1 MRRRVL
7 VVDDE
12 QDILEL
18 LTIWLDD
25 DPRCDASRQ
34 TADLDDAITVAA
46 EWHPHVVVIDYLFG
60 HRCCTEVL
68 PELRQELPHSVIVVH
83 TASRRAAESAGVEEL
98 GADLVLEE
106 GHEPIGTVV
115 DRLPLATR
123 REDIAP
129 RTANLWRSVPP
140 PSSSGVG

>member
-7 VVDDE
+7 VIDDE
-12 QDILEL
+12 QDILDL

-34 TADLDDAITVAA
+34 TADLDDAIKIAA
-46 EWHPHVVVIDYLFG
+46 EWQPHVVVLDYLFG

-68 PELRQELPHSVIVVH
+68 PELRQELPDSVIVVH

-98 GADLVLEE
+98 GADMVLEK
-106 GHEPIGTVV
+106 GHETIDTVI
-115 DRLPLATR
+115 DRVLTAGR
-123 REDIAP
+123 RGDIAP
-129 RTANLWRSVPP
+129 RPATRRHGLPP
-140 PSSSGVG
+140 PAAGVG

>member
-12 QDILEL
+12 QDILDL

-25 DPRCDASRQ
+25 DPRCDSSRQ
-34 TADLDDAITVAA
+34 TADLDDAIKIAA
-46 EWHPHVVVIDYLFG
+46 EWQPHVVVIDYLFG

-68 PELRQELPHSVIVVH
+68 PELRQELPDSVIVVH
-83 TASRRAAESAGVEEL
+83 TARRRAAESAGVEEL
-98 GADLVLEE
+98 GADMVLEK
-106 GHEPIGTVV
+106 GHDTIDTVV
-115 DRLPLATR
+115 DRLLTAGR

-129 RTANLWRSVPP
+129 RRAGRRHGAPP
-140 PSSSGVG
+140 PAAGVG

>member
-7 VVDDE
+7 VIDDE
-12 QDILEL
+12 QDILDL

-34 TADLDDAITVAA
+34 TADLDDAIKIAA
-46 EWHPHVVVIDYLFG
+46 EWQPHVVVLDYLFG

-68 PELRQELPHSVIVVH
+68 PELRQELPDSVIVVH
-83 TASRRAAESAGVEEL
+83 TASRRAAESAGVVEL
-98 GADLVLEE
+98 RAGMVLEK
-106 GHEPIGTVV
+106 GHETIDTVV
-115 DRLPLATR
+115 DRLLTASR

-129 RTANLWRSVPP
+129 RTANRRRSVPP
-140 PSSSGVG
+140 PSASGVG

>member
-68 PELRQELPHSVIVVH
+68 PELRQELPDSVIIVH
-83 TASRRAAESAGVEEL
+83 TASRRAAEAAGVEGL
-98 GADLVLEE
+98 GADMVR
-106 GHEPIGTVV
+106 GKAHETIDTVV
-115 DRLPLATR
+115 DRLLTASR

-129 RTANLWRSVPP
+129 RTANRWRSVPP
-140 PSSSGVG
+140 PSASGVG

>member
-12 QDILEL
+12 QDILDL

-46 EWHPHVVVIDYLFG
+46 AWQPHVVVIDYLFG

-68 PELRQELPHSVIVVH
+68 PELRQELPDSVIVVH

-98 GADLVLEE
+98 GADMVLEK
-106 GHEPIGTVV
+106 GHETIDTVI
-115 DRLPLATR
+115 DRVLTASR

-129 RTANLWRSVPP
+129 RAANGRRGVRPP
-140 PSSSGVG
+140 AAGVG

>member
-7 VVDDE
+7 VIDDE
-12 QDILEL
+12 QDILDL

-34 TADLDDAITVAA
+34 TADLDDAIKVAK
-46 EWHPHVVVIDYLFG
+46 EWQPHVVVIDYLFG

-68 PELRQELPHSVIVVH
+68 PELRQELPDSVIVVH
-83 TASRRAAESAGVEEL
+83 TASRRAAEGAGVEEL
-98 GADLVLEE
+98 GADLVLEK
-106 GHEPIGTVV
+106 GHETIDTVIDQLLTV
-115 DRLPLATR
+115 SR

-129 RTANLWRSVPP
+129 AQAGRRHGAPP
-140 PSSSGVG
+140 PAAGVG